1 ISSNSFETN
10 EHFHATSTQQRST
23 TIINSYNDQISNSNF
38 SSTIQNWLRDSIKLQ
53 SNNRSSTFYDKPW
66 SKSSRP
72 SILNSLQRDIQKY
85 NGSNDLKNT
94 IEAAKKML
102 KNGVLDYH
110 NHADHIAS
118 TLIICAN
125 CYLKANHYV
134 HAIQYAS
141 EALQYNKTDTD
152 AVICRARAFENE
164 KFYADYARIPS
175 TDFSYTLAQR
185 ACEKLAIELNK
196 TEGETWREK
205 LPKDNNDDERYLT
218 YIKTKDDFST
228 KNQYD
233 WYRERGNQLYLDACF
248 ILAIRCYTYCI
259 ELKPDVASLYSNRAA
274 CYLKVFEP
282 QKTIDDCDKA
292 LEIDPDNARA
302 LYRKACAYKMS
313 RNNQLYEITLKNLI
327 KLQPNNQTVLAEY
340 YTSRHEQIP
349 RKMRRLRTKPIT
361 TDTINIADVSEP
373 QTESDLVESRQLS
386 QSTKETIEHINSLLS
401 EQEKSQEKD
410 TQKFSDH
417 QTLNTINTTIEF
429 ESSQNTSTNDTILN
443 NMQTIPSI
451 ANEQNTNV
459 QFNMETKAKEISNVL
474 QQTNELHEE
483 NFEKNVTSF
492 VLNSSEKFQGDLE
505 IIRPE
510 SISSGKMNEN
520 QTLNFE
526 LDWNAALLFY
536 HPSIAHDLK
545 QETNTILMGKI
556 AEFVNDSQ
564 YVKTKAQRLFAK
576 TISPNIV
583 RQPMEEDTIGRS
595 SSPSNLTTSN
605 AETISAATET
615 RKLPAPSNEPSN
627 NIKSSAKTFHRN
639 LPKSI
644 KKIDDIY
651 INSLTNALRNLF
663 ARSEYH
669 STKLQKIHEE
679 LITSG
684 HISPLNEFYR
694 SSNEALRVTV
704 DHCNTYADLIK
715 WTLSLLQTNNKPNLI
730 NFGHDLYLIAI
741 DLEFALIQSIDNT
754 RCAIDIQENL
764 KHELQTITEIDLRE
778 INSYLNASQLDKLVH
793 LSKKLNVIS
802 KDRMISDLNVL
813 LLHLIQ
819 VCHTFELKYRPMQTH
834 IR

>member
-1 ISSNSFETN
+1 
-10 EHFHATSTQQRST
+10 
-23 TIINSYNDQISNSNF
+23 
-38 SSTIQNWLRDSIKLQ
+38 
-53 SNNRSSTFYDKPW
+53 
-66 SKSSRP
+66 
-72 SILNSLQRDIQKY
+72 
-85 NGSNDLKNT
+85 
-94 IEAAKKML
+94 
-102 KNGVLDYH
+102 
-110 NHADHIAS
+110 
-118 TLIICAN
+118 
-125 CYLKANHYV
+125 
-134 HAIQYAS
+134 
-141 EALQYNKTDTD
+141 
-152 AVICRARAFENE
+152 
-164 KFYADYARIPS
+164 
-175 TDFSYTLAQR
+175 
-185 ACEKLAIELNK
+185 
-196 TEGETWREK
+196 
-205 LPKDNNDDERYLT
+205 
-218 YIKTKDDFST
+218 
-228 KNQYD
+228 
-233 WYRERGNQLYLDACF
+233 
-248 ILAIRCYTYCI
+248 
-259 ELKPDVASLYSNRAA
+259 
-274 CYLKVFEP
+274 
-282 QKTIDDCDKA
+282 
-292 LEIDPDNARA
+292 
-302 LYRKACAYKMS
+302 
-313 RNNQLYEITLKNLI
+313 
-327 KLQPNNQTVLAEY
+327 
-340 YTSRHEQIP
+340 
-349 RKMRRLRTKPIT
+349 
-361 TDTINIADVSEP
+361 
-373 QTESDLVESRQLS
+373 
-386 QSTKETIEHINSLLS
+386 
-401 EQEKSQEKD
+401 
-410 TQKFSDH
+410 
-417 QTLNTINTTIEF
+417 
-429 ESSQNTSTNDTILN
+429 
-443 NMQTIPSI
+443 MQTISSI
-451 ANEQNTNV
+451 DNEQNTNV
-459 QFNMETKAKEISNVL
+459 QFDMETKAKEISNVL

-510 SISSGKMNEN
+510 SISSGKFNDLNSILIFIIVYIGKMNEN

-526 LDWNAALLFY
+526 LDWNVALLFY

-615 RKLPAPSNEPSN
+615 RKLSAPSNERSN

-802 KDRMISDLNVL
+802 KDRMMSDLNVL

-834 IR
+834 IREVAERFKSRAVTDLVRKLDEIEKRLAKNFSITFYGLSKRMNQSRFILMK